1 MKIFCTG
8 RYQMCKDLRR
18 YWAGGSRW
26 ICSTLARFIIFSRSP
41 MCICRSRR
49 WINEFVQ
56 LSLHRFA
63 AFHQCASTDPRAGGF
78 KNEFVQLSLHQFA
91 TFPHGAITRLLHKCQ
106 ISSKGWTQLSN
117 FKSDYSGHILNRL
130 NFLADVLFGV
140 NVLISQNTSISS
152 SNFPCGS

>member
-117 FKSDYSGHILNRL
+117 FKSNKIWLLRPHFKQTKFSGCQMFCLVWMSFDFTKHFHFKL
-130 NFLADVLFGV
+130 
-140 NVLISQNTSISS
+140 
-152 SNFPCGS
+152 